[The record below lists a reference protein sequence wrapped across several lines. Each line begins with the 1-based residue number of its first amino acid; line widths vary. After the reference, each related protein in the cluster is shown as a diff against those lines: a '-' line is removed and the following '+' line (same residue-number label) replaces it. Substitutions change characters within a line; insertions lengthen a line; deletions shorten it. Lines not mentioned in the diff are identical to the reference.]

1 MRFRLIAA
9 DLDYTLLDENAEISD
24 RNKEAVRKAVSRG
37 VKFVIATGRMFQTSV
52 PYMKE
57 LGLEWDWPL
66 INYHGAMIKTAR
78 SEKVIFHRPLENRT
92 AIEVIEE
99 TSRLDLHVSMFVG
112 NNLYVR
118 EENEH
123 TRYYRSLTNIE
134 LHPVGDLRV
143 FLEDKRVNPTKLSI
157 ISWDGQIEEIERY
170 LKKRYG
176 SRLSILQSR
185 PYFLE
190 VTDKKATKGQALQWL
205 AEREGVKAGEVLA
218 FGDGYN
224 DIDMLG
230 FAGLGVAVANAKP
243 EVLEAAALVT
253 GPHNE
258 DGVAEIIEKYVLNH
272 QYGPK

>member
-1 MRFRLIAA
+1 MRFRMIAA
-9 DLDYTLLDENAEISD
+9 DLDYTLLDENAKISE
-24 RNKEAVRKAVSRG
+24 RNKEAIRRAVSRG

-52 PYMKE
+52 RYMQE
-57 LGLEWDWPL
+57 LGFECDWPL
-66 INYHGAMIKTAR
+66 INYHGAMIKRAR
-78 SEKVIFHRPLENRT
+78 SEKVILHRPLDNRM
-92 AIEVIEE
+92 AIDLIGEA
-99 TSRLDLHVSMFVG
+99 SRMDLHVSMFVG

-134 LHPVGDLRV
+134 LQPVGDLCK
-143 FLEDKRVNPTKLSI
+143 FLENKGINPTKLSI
-157 ISWDGQIEEIERY
+157 ISWDGQIEEIEVH
-170 LKKRYG
+170 LQKRYG
-176 SRLSILQSR
+176 TRLSILQSR

-190 VTDKKATKGQALQWL
+190 ITDKKATKGQALQWL
-205 AEREGVKAGEVLA
+205 AEREAVKAEEVLA

-224 DIDMLG
+224 DIDMLS

-272 QYGPK
+272 QYGL